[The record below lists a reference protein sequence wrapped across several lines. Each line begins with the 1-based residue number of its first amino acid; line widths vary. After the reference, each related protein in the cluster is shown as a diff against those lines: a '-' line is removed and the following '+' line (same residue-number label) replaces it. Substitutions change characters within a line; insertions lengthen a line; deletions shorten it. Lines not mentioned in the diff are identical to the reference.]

1 MLGLF
6 RYRYDY
12 YEWEDLIAVS
22 EDVENLIKKFHDIN
36 TDDEISCILIE
47 ELHKSMQGN
56 EERHY
61 MIKEVE
67 LI

>member
-6 RYRYDY
+6 EYSYDY

-22 EDVENLIKKFHDIN
+22 ESSDKLIKKFHEVKK
-36 TDDEISCILIE
+36 DDEVSCVLIE
-47 ELHKSMQGN
+47 ELHEQNQKF

-61 MIKEVE
+61 MIKGVE
-67 LI
+67 LL

>member
-12 YEWEDLIAVS
+12 YEWEDLIAIS
-22 EDVENLIKKFHDIN
+22 EDVEKLINKFHDIN
-36 TDDEISCILIE
+36 KDDEISCILIE
-47 ELHKSMQGN
+47 ELHESMQDK

-67 LI
+67 LL